1 MNAER
6 ETMYAYYRYENK
18 SEFKIVLIK
27 SKTEVTEA
35 GESFWKVA
43 NLFLRVIAGLDMF
56 KLSHAYLIL
65 IAYNLW
71 YNRAEIGA

>member
-1 MNAER
+1 MH
-6 ETMYAYYRYENK
+6 RYENK
-18 SEFKIVLIK
+18 SEFKTALIK

-56 KLSHAYLIL
+56 KLSHAYLNL
-65 IAYNLW
+65 IA
-71 YNRAEIGA
+71 